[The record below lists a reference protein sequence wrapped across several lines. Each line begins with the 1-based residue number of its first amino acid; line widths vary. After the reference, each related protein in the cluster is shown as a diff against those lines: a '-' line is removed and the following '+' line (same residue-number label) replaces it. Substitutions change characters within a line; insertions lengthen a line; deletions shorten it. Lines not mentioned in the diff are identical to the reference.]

1 MRGEK
6 EQECLDLVRKFIFTN
21 DGRPIYHPFTGK
33 MYLEVSDE
41 EFIKEQIWFINSKC
55 DKNYFGLLEEDR
67 KEIEQILRNV
77 QPNQNL
83 NDFPD
88 FIFERG
94 FIEHFQVSSS
104 KTTRKGAEHTKVMR
118 CFTDKVNKEIEEI
131 KREWNE
137 IPSFDEVRSNHWAIQ
152 NPEHNHGYLVKSFE
166 RNWGNH
172 LESLRKYTGNAEVGI
187 FMIEYPEFALSMC
200 ENVYNDWIDGMSQ
213 GDMREQEKIRC
224 YRLSRDKQLLDFMYQ
239 NKKYIKYVIF
249 VYCDGFEI
257 IRLEN
262 IPYLLKL
269 LPWDYIIYPLMVNS
283 ISSLYNI
290 SIPEN
295 IEKKEKIENE

>member
-6 EQECLDLVRKFIFTN
+6 EQECLELVKKAIFTN
-21 DGRPIYHPFTGK
+21 DGQPIYHIFTGK

-41 EFIKEQIWFINSKC
+41 EFEKEQIWFVNSKC
-55 DKNYFGLLEEDR
+55 QKSYFGLLEEDR
-67 KEIEQILRNV
+67 KEIEQILRIA

-104 KTTRKGAEHTKVMR
+104 RTTRKGAEHTKRMR
-118 CFTDKVNKEIEEI
+118 CFTDKVNKDIEEI
-131 KREWNE
+131 EKTWNE
-137 IPSFDEVRSNHWAIQ
+137 IPSFDKVRSNHWIIQ
-152 NPEHNHGYLVKSFE
+152 NPEHNHEYLIKSFK
-166 RNWGNH
+166 RNWEKH
-172 LESLRKYTGNAEVGI
+172 LESLRKYTGNVEIGI

-200 ENVYNDWIDGMSQ
+200 ENIYEDWINGMSQ
-213 GDMREQEKIRC
+213 GDMREQEKFYC
-224 YRLSRDKQLLDFMYQ
+224 YRLSRDKQLLNFMYQ

-249 VYCDGFEI
+249 VYYKGFEI
-257 IRLEN
+257 IRLDN

-269 LPWDYIIYPLMVNS
+269 LPWDYLVYPLTVNLT
-283 ISSLYNI
+283 SSLYNI
-290 SIPEN
+290 SIPKN
-295 IEKKEKIENE
+295 IEKKEKIDDE